1 MCSGKH
7 DNYCLEWWSGFSDQH
22 ALQADDPW
30 LDGLWTAWKS
40 LHGGFLDI
48 VSWLYLGT
56 SVGLR
61 TYNSYL
67 NVQKQDYER
76 QIAALQKDNEVAQM
90 EVNQLST
97 YDRIMEIAAKDGMQT
112 YNGNVITVTANE

>member
-1 MCSGKH
+1 MRRVRRRRK
-7 DNYCLEWWSGFSDQH
+7 
-22 ALQADDPW
+22 
-30 LDGLWTAWKS
+30 LDWVKTSIAIWVVTG
-40 LHGGFLDI
+40 
-48 VSWLYLGT
+48 VMYLGT

>member
-1 MCSGKH
+1 MKIDVHIQQNCVLLKEKGNRIMKRIKKRRRI
-7 DNYCLEWWSGFSDQH
+7 NW
-22 ALQADDPW
+22 
-30 LDGLWTAWKS
+30 
-40 LHGGFLDI
+40 
-48 VSWLYLGT
+48 VSVSVLIWAVTGILYLGT

-76 QIAALQKDNEVAQM
+76 QIAALKKDNEVAQM

-97 YDRIMEIAAKDGMQT
+97 YDRIMEIAAKDGMKS
-112 YNGNVITVTANE
+112 YNGNVITVYANE

>member
-1 MCSGKH
+1 MRRVKRRRKI
-7 DNYCLEWWSGFSDQH
+7 NW
-22 ALQADDPW
+22 
-30 LDGLWTAWKS
+30 
-40 LHGGFLDI
+40 
-48 VSWLYLGT
+48 VSVSFAIWAVTGIMYLGT

-90 EVNQLST
+90 AVNQLST

>member
-1 MCSGKH
+1 MRRVRRKRKVNWERLSV
-7 DNYCLEWWSGFSDQH
+7 FVF
-22 ALQADDPW
+22 
-30 LDGLWTAWKS
+30 GLT
-40 LHGGFLDI
+40 LI
-48 VSWLYLGT
+48 LYLAS

-76 QIAALQKDNEVAQM
+76 QIAALTKDNEVAQM

-97 YDRIMEIAAKDGMQT
+97 YDRIMEIASEDGMKS
-112 YNGNVITVTANE
+112 YNGNVITVLANE